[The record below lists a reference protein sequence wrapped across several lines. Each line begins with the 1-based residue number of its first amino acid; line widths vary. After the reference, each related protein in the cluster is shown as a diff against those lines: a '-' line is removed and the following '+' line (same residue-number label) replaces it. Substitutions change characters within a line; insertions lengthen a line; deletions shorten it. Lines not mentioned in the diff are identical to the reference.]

1 MGCDVSLMIPT
12 SDRHQWDEYTRFV
25 LSDSSPN
32 VSLFPCQSHLKHTL
46 DIPISDKLSAASSGN
61 LSKKRPPHAVD
72 AGAAAKAAKP
82 MVIPSFDVLGLHVKF
97 ANEW

>member
-1 MGCDVSLMIPT
+1 MRALICPIAVRIL
-12 SDRHQWDEYTRFV
+12 V
-25 LSDSSPN
+25 C
-32 VSLFPCQSHLKHTL
+32 FPCQSHLKHTL

-61 LSKKRPPHAVD
+61 LSKKRPPDAVD

-82 MVIPSFDVLGLHVKF
+82 MVIPSLDVLGLHVKF